1 VTAYLIY
8 SWLLSTSESCALLP
22 QPEDPPC
29 CGGEGLLG
37 PLERPEHRWKDNNEV
52 DDVDWNDLSP
62 DRDKWRAVIHV
73 VMNLR
78 VS

>member
-8 SWLLSTSESCALLP
+8 SWLPSTSGRCVLHP
-22 QPEDPPC
+22 QPESPRC
-29 CGGEGLLG
+29 CGGEGLFG

-52 DDVDWNDLSP
+52 DVGWNDLSS
-62 DRDKWRAVIHV
+62 DRDKWWAVMHM

>member
-8 SWLLSTSESCALLP
+8 SWLPSTFGSCVLHP
-22 QPEDPPC
+22 QLEDPPC

-52 DDVDWNDLSP
+52 DNVD
-62 DRDKWRAVIHV
+62 
-73 VMNLR
+73 
-78 VS
+78 

>member
-1 VTAYLIY
+1 VTANLIY
-8 SWLLSTSESCALLP
+8 SWLPSTFGSCVIYP
-22 QPEDPPC
+22 QPEYPPC
-29 CGGEGLLG
+29 FGGEGLLG

-62 DRDKWRAVIHV
+62 DGDKWRAVMHAL
-73 VMNLR
+73 MNLR